1 MAQQVKIAGALF
13 DSVPSIRVPDANDAY
28 HPFVDPSVTTA
39 TASDVA
45 QGKQFIAADGTVTQG
60 TASGGGG
67 GLEYESGTWTP
78 TSDVSDY
85 TIQFSKQH
93 TVEPAFYMVSDAM
106 GNDSGTANSNLAVY
120 YANWYQATG
129 EYIQGTSIKRYGAAG
144 LLYRSSSGIGAS
156 SANITTAQDGT
167 WATPTGIRAYTSSS
181 SRYWR
186 AGRTYAWIAVWA
198 PTS

>member
-13 DSVPSIRVPDANDAY
+13 DNVPSIRVPDANDVY

-93 TVEPAFYMVSDAM
+93 TVGPAF
-106 GNDSGTANSNLAVY
+106 
-120 YANWYQATG
+120 
-129 EYIQGTSIKRYGAAG
+129 
-144 LLYRSSSGIGAS
+144 
-156 SANITTAQDGT
+156 
-167 WATPTGIRAYTSSS
+167 
-181 SRYWR
+181 
-186 AGRTYAWIAVWA
+186 
-198 PTS
+198 